1 MPEAHH
7 GEMLRVL
14 SLWLPYHC
22 PGAWDC
28 MMTNVVQVYDYRFS
42 NPEYEIMRFQVRISE
57 IAKPLGFEVESYD
70 DQLGPVRGMRLR
82 LPSGRVV
89 VFSELQHSITHHGE
103 KGPYVQVDAA
113 VLAEFGAE
121 PLIDEVLTSLGLSDQ
136 LIDWRATSEQQQY
149 AIDSMKWAA
158 VHKRE

>member
-1 MPEAHH
+1 
-7 GEMLRVL
+7 
-14 SLWLPYHC
+14 
-22 PGAWDC
+22 
-28 MMTNVVQVYDYRFS
+28 MTNVVQVYDYRFS

-57 IAKPLGFEVESYD
+57 IAKSLGFEVESYD
-70 DQLGPVRGMRLR
+70 DQLGPARGMRLR

-103 KGPYVQVDAA
+103 EGPYVQVDAA
-113 VLAEFGAE
+113 VLAEFGVE

-149 AIDSMKWAA
+149 AIDSMKRAA
-158 VHKRE
+158 AYKKEKGIT